1 MAIFNPVM
9 SICSEMFALPDF
21 IKSPLLC
28 LGVQDIE
35 KSFIPGVIPDEF
47 KYDTLGDLFRDRD
60 IVCFELDPF
69 DDRAKMRN
77 NLNEPIDKSL
87 YEVFSTVL
95 DYGCVEHIFDTKTV
109 IENCMR
115 MVKVGGLYAVHT
127 PVRNF
132 ANHGLHTFSSELF
145 PSVMRANG
153 FGVIFEKHT
162 TSTAREVDMDST
174 ESVDTI
180 GWYVGIKL
188 KSLGIFISPE
198 QKRYEQ
204 K

>member
-47 KYDTLGDLFRDRD
+47 KFDTLGDLFRARG
-60 IVCFELDPF
+60 IECYELDPF
-69 DDRAKMRN
+69 DDRAKMNN
-77 NLNEPIDKSL
+77 NLNEPINEVL
-87 YEVFSTVL
+87 YEMFSTVL

-132 ANHGLHTFSSELF
+132 ANHGLHTFHPELF
-145 PSVMRANG
+145 PSVMRANN
-153 FGVIFEKHT
+153 FEVIFEKYT
-162 TSTAREVDMDST
+162 TSTAREVDMGSE

-180 GWYVGIKL
+180 GWFVGRKL
-188 KSLGIFISPE
+188 KSLDKFISPE
-198 QKRYEQ
+198 QKRYEP